1 MQYATLEIR
10 RSKIKVKVKVK
21 VTGGQKLDL
30 GPERG
35 IILDPLELRFILVLI
50 ST

>member
-1 MQYATLEIR
+1 MQYSTLEIR
-10 RSKIKVKVKVK
+10 KVKVKVKVK